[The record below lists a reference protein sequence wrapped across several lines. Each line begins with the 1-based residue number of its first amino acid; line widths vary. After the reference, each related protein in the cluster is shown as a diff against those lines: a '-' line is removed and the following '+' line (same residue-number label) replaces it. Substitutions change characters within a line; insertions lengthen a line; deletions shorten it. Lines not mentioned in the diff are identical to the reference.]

1 MPISL
6 TTPVTGST
14 QPGLTSPTY
23 TVAADQDPDVNAKQ
37 WLVTALGGTQAGVR
51 TSTAADPFTVSF
63 WRDKVIKVLGQLNG
77 NGQYS
82 SVPVNKY
89 KVITRKGVI
98 VAAGQPARQMLIRT
112 EIEVPAGAESYDY
125 VNVQAASS
133 LHIGSLNQVSSSL
146 SGSINS
152 GSI

>member
-6 TTPVTGST
+6 STPVTGST

-37 WLVTALGGTQAGVR
+37 WLVTALGGTQTGVR

-63 WRDKVIKVLGQLNG
+63 WRDKIIKVLGQLNG

-89 KVITRKGVI
+89 KVISRKGVI
-98 VAAGQPARQMLIRT
+98 VAAGQPARQMLVRT
-112 EIEVPAGAESYDY
+112 EIEVPAGGESYDY
-125 VNVQAASS
+125 VNVQAALS
-133 LHIGSLNQVSSSL
+133 LHIGALSQVSSSL
-146 SGSINS
+146 SGSINT